1 MSRSRTIVP
10 GLSLIAAAT
19 LALGLTAVAVG
30 VVLGG
35 LGGGVTAAFVVGVVA
50 LVGWTLRMYADSHTA
65 WARGLYGDVEP
76 EDDHGYAGAVR
87 RFSARSAKG
96 K

>member
-1 MSRSRTIVP
+1 MSRNRIVP
-10 GLSLIAAAT
+10 GLPLFAAAGIV
-19 LALGLTAVAVG
+19 LGLSAVVVG
-30 VVLGG
+30 ALLGG
-35 LGGGVTAAFVVGVVA
+35 LSGGVTAAFVVGVVV
-50 LVGWTLRMYADSHTA
+50 LVGWTLRIYADSHAA
-65 WARGLYGDVEP
+65 WARGLYGDAES